1 MTKVLLSC
9 SCGADV
15 MYDYMYEPVYDEGEV
30 LISHTTTV
38 VFNDKCEDCHH
49 KAHLDQLPFMKD
61 EDELPF

>member
-1 MTKVLLSC
+1 MEKVLLSC

-30 LISHTTTV
+30 LIYHNKTI
-38 VFNDKCEDCHH
+38 VFSDKCEDCHH

-61 EDELPF
+61 ED